1 MSVEE
6 SFNFWIPISKAASE
20 KDGKDRMIEGIA
32 STPHLDLQNERVVQ
46 DGIDFNYFLK
56 HGYFNWDHKSGADNK
71 IGEPQECRITPK
83 GLYVKGVIYKG
94 KKVSDDVWE
103 HIIALANNP
112 NSKRKVGFSLQ
123 GKTVRRNGN
132 SISKC
137 WIQDI
142 AITTAPINY
151 NTYLDIVKSLDT
163 QTWCSSSDIEEYQNV
178 DKALSAGY
186 QTSNQTGGSALR
198 PESLDSD
205 AKVLSYRFDDDEEEK
220 KENKSKKRK
229 NKKITKKS
237 LAHLVSSNLGYSQET
252 SNILTDILFDLSAD
266 RRIDE

>member
-6 SFNFWIPISKAASE
+6 SFHFWLPISKAASD
-20 KDGKDRMIEGIA
+20 KDGKARMIEGIA
-32 STPHLDLQNERVVQ
+32 STPALDLQNERVVQ
-46 DGIDFNYFLK
+46 NGIDFNYFLK

-83 GLYVKGVIYKG
+83 GLYVKGLIYKG
-94 KKVSDDVWE
+94 KKVADAVWE
-103 HIIALANNP
+103 HITALANDP
-112 NSKRKVGFSLQ
+112 NSNRKVGFSLQ

-132 SISKC
+132 SILRC

-151 NTYLDIVKSLDT
+151 NTYLDIVKSLDG
-163 QTWCSSSDIEEYQNV
+163 QSWCNSEELSNISDTN
-178 DKALSAGY
+178 KSLAAGH
-186 QTSNQTGGSALR
+186 SPVLAN
-198 PESLDSD
+198 ESLDSN
-205 AKVLSYRFDDDEEEK
+205 AKVQLFGSSDKNKDEED
-220 KENKSKKRK
+220 ENGK

>member
-6 SFNFWIPISKAASE
+6 SFNFWLPISKAASAKE
-20 KDGKDRMIEGIA
+20 GKARMVEGIA
-32 STPHLDLQNERVVQ
+32 STPTLDLQNERVVQ
-46 DGIDFNYFLK
+46 NGIDFNYFLK
-56 HGYFNWDHKSGADNK
+56 HGYFNWDHKPGADNK

-83 GLYVKGVIYKG
+83 GLYVKGLIYKG
-94 KKVSDDVWE
+94 KKIADAVWE
-103 HIIALANNP
+103 HITALADNP
-112 NSKRKVGFSLQ
+112 NSNLKVGFSLQ

-132 SISKC
+132 SILKC

-151 NTYLDIVKSLDT
+151 NTYLDIVKSLDGEE
-163 QTWCSSSDIEEYQNV
+163 WCNSEDLSGSEATN
-178 DKALSAGY
+178 KSFSAGY
-186 QTSNQTGGSALR
+186 SPVLSN
-198 PESLDSD
+198 ESLDSN
-205 AKVLSYRFDDDEEEK
+205 AKVQLWGSSDK
-220 KENKSKKRK
+220 KEEDEDKKDK

-237 LAHLVSSNLGYSQET
+237 LAHVVSSNLGYSQET